1 MKKEA
6 KDKNGAQD
14 RPPEDRRD
22 GLAAR
27 LEQARIY
34 FREHHAGVEPDSGF
48 ATRVAAR
55 LERPSTDLLG
65 WAAWKLLPATL
76 ALAVVLAWFALQ
88 VTPGTGSVASA
99 SPAEDPVGWILNET
113 EVTR

>member
-1 MKKEA
+1 MKKEE
-6 KDKNGAQD
+6 KDNSGG
-14 RPPEDRRD
+14 RELPPGDRRD
-22 GLAAR
+22 DLGAR
-27 LEQARIY
+27 LERARVY
-34 FREHHAGVEPDSGF
+34 FQEHHAGVEPDSGF

-76 ALAVVLAWFALQ
+76 ALAVVLAWFALR

-99 SPAEDPVGWILNET
+99 SPTEDPVGWILNET